1 MKIAAAYIRVSTED
15 QIEYSPDSQIKK
27 IKEYAQSHS
36 LMIPDEYIFIDEG
49 ISGRHA
55 EKRPEFMKMIG
66 LAKTKPKPFDV
77 ILLWK
82 FSRFAR
88 NRQDAIL
95 YKSMLRKDC
104 GIDVISITEQLSDD
118 PTSILIE
125 ALLEAMDEYYSINLA
140 QEVKRG
146 MTEKFSR
153 GGIVS
158 IPSFGYNVVDGNYV
172 PDETKAPIVQMIF
185 RDFADGMPY
194 KQIAQKLNAM
204 GVRTNR
210 GNLFENRTVEY
221 ILSNVVYIG
230 KIKWNPDGKIRGDR
244 FHRNEN
250 IPVVDSDHQPIISEE
265 LFYRVQDRIK
275 EIKST
280 HTRYSRHE
288 YADFMLKGLLRCSD
302 CGSTLVLSARGQ
314 GVQCHKYSK
323 GQCHTSHYVSLNII
337 TDAVINQLEED
348 IQYGDLTIEVNR
360 RHETDQPIDAVSAL
374 LVAEKKKLQ
383 RVKEAYEAGIDTIEE
398 YKINKSAIM
407 RRINALEQEAR
418 PKQDSQE
425 IRHGTITRKIGEVLQ
440 SLRDQSVPEDVKNEL
455 LKSFISKIV
464 YDRKNNTFQIYYY
477 I

>member
-1 MKIAAAYIRVSTED
+1 
-15 QIEYSPDSQIKK
+15 
-27 IKEYAQSHS
+27 
-36 LMIPDEYIFIDEG
+36 
-49 ISGRHA
+49 
-55 EKRPEFMKMIG
+55 
-66 LAKTKPKPFDV
+66 
-77 ILLWK
+77 
-82 FSRFAR
+82 
-88 NRQDAIL
+88 
-95 YKSMLRKDC
+95 
-104 GIDVISITEQLSDD
+104 
-118 PTSILIE
+118 
-125 ALLEAMDEYYSINLA
+125 
-140 QEVKRG
+140 
-146 MTEKFSR
+146 
-153 GGIVS
+153 
-158 IPSFGYNVVDGNYV
+158 
-172 PDETKAPIVQMIF
+172 
-185 RDFADGMPY
+185 
-194 KQIAQKLNAM
+194 
-204 GVRTNR
+204 
-210 GNLFENRTVEY
+210 
-221 ILSNVVYIG
+221 
-230 KIKWNPDGKIRGDR
+230 
-244 FHRNEN
+244 
-250 IPVVDSDHQPIISEE
+250 VVDSDHKPIISEE